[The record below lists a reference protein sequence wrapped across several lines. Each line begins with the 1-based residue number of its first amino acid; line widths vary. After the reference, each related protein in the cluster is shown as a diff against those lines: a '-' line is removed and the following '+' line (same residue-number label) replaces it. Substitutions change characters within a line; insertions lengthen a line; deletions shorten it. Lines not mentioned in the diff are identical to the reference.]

1 MVSYVY
7 FGVSLVAQ
15 MIKNLLT
22 MQETWVRPL
31 GQKDLLK
38 EMATHSNILAS
49 RIPQT
54 EEPGELQSM
63 GSQRVGPD
71 WVTNTYTNI
80 NTFIFTWSHNISHYT
95 NLFARESAFFLNFQS
110 IHFNDFITFVP
121 PRVINY
127 SVWMC
132 LSVSLKIAKI

>member
-7 FGVSLVAQ
+7 FGASLVAQ
-15 MIKNLLT
+15 IVKNLLT
-22 MQETWVRPL
+22 MWGTWVRSK

-38 EMATHSNILAS
+38 DMAPYSSILTW

-54 EEPGELQSM
+54 EESGGLQSV
-63 GSQRVGPD
+63 GSQRVEPD
-71 WVTNTYTNI
+71 WKTNTNI
-80 NTFIFTWSHNISHYT
+80 STFIFTWSHNISHYT
-95 NLFARESAFFLNFQS
+95 NLFARESAFFLNAQS
-110 IHFNDFITFVP
+110 MYFNDFITFVS

-132 LSVSLKIAKI
+132 MSVSLKTAKL